1 MGDYAERAGG
11 HDLLLASL
19 SRAAKKIRAGLGT
32 PYFSACSWTYE
43 RSFVW
48 LPPQPLKPYRIGGR
62 VPDGVLNVPV
72 SQVVLNQPR

>member
-1 MGDYAERAGG
+1 VRDRVKCKVSEN
-11 HDLLLASL
+11 
-19 SRAAKKIRAGLGT
+19 KGT
-32 PYFSACSWTYE
+32 PYFSARSWTYE

-62 VPDGVLNVPV
+62 VPEGVLNVPV